1 MSNNSDNN
9 NGFLFW
15 AGIAAGVALGFY
27 LNSEQGREYRRQAA
41 TKVNEYGDQISTTAK
56 EQWSVANEKAKG
68 ALESGKSY
76 AADLS
81 DRVKSKIGDVQQYAK
96 ETATE
101 VKSAYERG
109 TDKAKATLASKEAKL
124 NNIAE

>member
-27 LNSEQGREYRRQAA
+27 LNSDQGREHRRQAA
-41 TKVNEYGDQISTTAK
+41 NKAGEYGDQLSTTAR
-56 EQWSVANEKAKG
+56 EQWSTANEKAKN
-68 ALESGKSY
+68 ALESGKTY
-76 AADLS
+76 ANDLGNK
-81 DRVKSKIGDVQQYAK
+81 VKAQIDNVQQYAK
-96 ETATE
+96 DTATE
-101 VKSAYERG
+101 VQSAYQRG
-109 TDKAKATLASKEAKL
+109 AEKAKATLATKEAQL